1 MLNKQK
7 GLKKQKKT
15 ITSKSIEKIHN
26 VLYTVIC
33 YIYIYVIHVIYVKYV
48 IYDICV
54 KYIITYVIYGQ

>member
-1 MLNKQK
+1 MINVKQAK
-7 GLKKQKKT
+7 RLRKKT